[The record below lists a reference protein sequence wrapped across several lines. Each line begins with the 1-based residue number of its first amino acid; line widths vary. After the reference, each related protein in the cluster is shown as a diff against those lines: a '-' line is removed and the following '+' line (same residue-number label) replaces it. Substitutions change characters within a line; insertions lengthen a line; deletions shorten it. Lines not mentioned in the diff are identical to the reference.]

1 MAAPKA
7 KYPNIAYTKELIKRI
22 EDSIKAIEKAEIT
35 SDISK
40 QERLIVPVLKEI
52 QMACPRIWDD
62 VRLAT
67 KNTKMRLL
75 EEV

>member
-1 MAAPKA
+1 MAVPKA

-22 EDSIKAIEKAEIT
+22 EDGIKVIEEAEL
-35 SDISK
+35 SRDISK
-40 QERLIVPVLKEI
+40 QERLIMPLLKEI

-67 KNTKMRLL
+67 KNTKQRLL
-75 EEV
+75 EEA